1 MIYFDRKL
9 YPFEFMVRKKWTFS
23 SKIFLM
29 FRLKIIP
36 VFNIRRK
43 MYDTEREIFSSL
55 LQKKNNINQH
65 RSAM

>member
-9 YPFEFMVRKKWTFS
+9 YPFEFIMVRKKWTFS

-43 MYDTEREIFSSL
+43 MYDTEREI
-55 LQKKNNINQH
+55 
-65 RSAM
+65 